1 MKFLTSGFEEAEINS
16 CAIESSLGILV
27 RARAFLKRLGLD
39 VFGNSSG
46 LDGSL
51 SFFQ

>member
-27 RARAFLKRLGLD
+27 RARVFLRQLSLD
-39 VFGNSSG
+39 VFGNSTG
-46 LDGSL
+46 LGGSL